1 MRDFLRSEIVLP
13 MQMSHRGIEG
23 GSRWID
29 PRMIDLVFYK
39 TYADLRAEA
48 AKTYVNYLWWVLDPI
63 LSMLVFY
70 VVFGLIFQRGG
81 EGYVAFLLTGLVA
94 WTWYNQT
101 LSHAG
106 STILNGKGLI
116 NQVYVPKLVFPLV
129 TFLTDLTKFA
139 VVLCVLL
146 LFLLISGY
154 SPSASWL
161 ALPLVLL
168 TQLLLCMALGL
179 VLAAIV
185 PYLPDLKLLVSHLL
199 HLQFFLSGIFYS
211 ANDIPEPYR
220 FWFFLNP
227 MASLIHDYHVILLK
241 GGWPHWGRLTVI
253 ALLSL
258 LVLTLATILIQ
269 RLDQVYPRLVRQ
281 S

>member
-1 MRDFLRSEIVLP
+1 MHGFLRFEIGLS
-13 MQMSHRGIEG
+13 MQMPHRGSG
-23 GSRWID
+23 AGARWID
-29 PRMIDLVFYK
+29 LVLYK

-70 VVFGLIFQRGG
+70 VVFGLLFQRGG

-106 STILNGKGLI
+106 TTILNGKGLI

-139 VVLCVLL
+139 VVLGVLL
-146 LFLLISGY
+146 LFLLMSGY

-161 ALPLVLL
+161 ALPPVLL
-168 TQLLLCMALGL
+168 TQLLLCMALAL
-179 VLAAIV
+179 ALAAVV
-185 PYLPDLKLLVSHLL
+185 PYLPDLKLLVNHLL

-227 MASLIHDYHVILLK
+227 MASLIHDYRAVLLE
-241 GGWPHWGRLTVI
+241 GGWPHWERLTVI

-258 LVLTLATILIQ
+258 LVLALAAIMIQ
-269 RLDQVYPRLVRQ
+269 RLDRVYPRLVRQ
-281 S
+281 A